1 MPRSDINAYGVHTKV
16 NQLSLSLGSSGEG
29 RSVPLHQWLR
39 KLKIREK
46 LNTEVNQALL
56 LPAQIPGEMGHY
68 PHFVSAPRSAFWDL
82 SWGNSA
88 SGRRCHDMCIKAA
101 QWKSMGLARGLKNSN
116 ASFCSRLSV
125 IE

>member
-88 SGRRCHDMCIKAA
+88 SGRRCHDVHQSSPVEKHGPGQGIKELKCKFLQQA
-101 QWKSMGLARGLKNSN
+101 Q
-116 ASFCSRLSV
+116 CY
-125 IE
+125 